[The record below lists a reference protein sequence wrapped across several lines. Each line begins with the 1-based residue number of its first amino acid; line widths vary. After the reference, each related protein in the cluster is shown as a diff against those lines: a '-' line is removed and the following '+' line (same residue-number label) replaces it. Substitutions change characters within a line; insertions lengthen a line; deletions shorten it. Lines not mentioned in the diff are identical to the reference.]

1 MAKIRV
7 LIADDHLVVREGLVL
22 VLQATGEF
30 EVVGQAANGHDAVRL
45 AEELQPDLVLIDV
58 QMPDMDGIEATAI
71 ITRRLPGSRVVVLS
85 TFDEEEYIYNSLQAG
100 AMGFVLKSSD
110 LPELLE
116 VVRAAARGETLLPS
130 PIATKLAG
138 RISAGR
144 DQQSLTEREREVLGL
159 LVLGLRNREIAER
172 LQITERTVKNHVAN
186 IIAKLGVKSRT
197 EAVSLALKE
206 RLVKLD

>member
-45 AEELQPDLVLIDV
+45 AEELRPDLVLIDV
-58 QMPDMDGIEATAI
+58 QMPGMDGIEATAI

-100 AMGFVLKSSD
+100 AMGFVLKSSE

-172 LQITERTVKNHVAN
+172 LLITERTVKNHVAN